1 MALVKRNNSKLLN
14 KVKMLLLDFLETQSL
29 NELEELH
36 AVEHSFSRDHKK
48 VSLNYSQILAKNND
62 KLACQARGIILSK
75 EDHSVILPEE
85 IFGKAEIQAFPF
97 TRFFNVEQ
105 GEAATINWDTAKVY
119 DKLDG
124 SLLILSFH
132 PCSNSWELATRK
144 VPEASSTING
154 STFTFSELFKRTL
167 QKVYNLNFDDWT
179 KSLNQDTTYMFE
191 LMTPYNQNVVRHKV
205 SNIVLLGARNKKTF
219 QEIPL
224 EMVDVSI
231 EKVKA
236 FLINS
241 QEKAKEFVE
250 SRRAFDAEG
259 VVVCDANFN
268 RVKMK
273 SIEYALAHKMIDKI
287 AASPRNLMEAI
298 LLKTDDDLIAIL
310 SEQIQD
316 DINKT
321 KNKMFAYHS
330 KLTSTYNQIISEVDI
345 NSPTKQKDFALKVN
359 KTGLWAA
366 PMFYMFRNNCSF
378 DEFLEASKGEGYS
391 NTFLD
396 TILSVIEK

>member
-1 MALVKRNNSKLLN
+1 MELLT
-14 KVKMLLLDFLETQSL
+14 FLETHSL
-29 NELEELH
+29 NELETLH
-36 AVEHSFSRDHKK
+36 AVEHSFSKDHKK
-48 VSLNYSQILAKNND
+48 VSLNYSQIFAKNDD

-75 EDHSVILPEE
+75 ADYSVILPEE
-85 IFGKAEIQAFPF
+85 VFGKAEIQAFPF

-105 GEAATINWDTAKVY
+105 GEAAKIDWATAKVY

-124 SLLILSFH
+124 SLLILSHH
-132 PCSNSWELATRK
+132 PCSDSWELATRK
-144 VPEASSTING
+144 VPEANSTING
-154 STFTFSELFKRTL
+154 STSTFAELFKDTL
-167 QKVYNLNFDDWT
+167 KKVYDFNFNDFVM
-179 KSLNQDTTYMFE
+179 SLNKDITYMFE
-191 LMTPYNQNVVRHKV
+191 LMTPYNQNVVRNKV
-205 SNIVLLGARNKKTF
+205 SNIVLLGARNKKTL
-219 QEIPL
+219 QEIHLNEVVLPL
-224 EMVDVSI
+224 Q
-231 EKVKA
+231 KVEA
-236 FLINS
+236 FAIHS

-259 VVVCDANFN
+259 VVVCDVNFN

-316 DINKT
+316 DVSKV
-321 KNKMFAYHS
+321 KEKMFAYHG
-330 KLTSTYNQIISEVDI
+330 KLTSTYNQITSEVDP

-359 KTGLWAA
+359 KSGLWAA
-366 PMFYMFRNNCSF
+366 PMFYMFKNNCSF
-378 DEFLEASKGEGYS
+378 DDFLEASKGAGYS

-396 TILSVIEK
+396 TMLSVIDK